1 MVYQTA
7 IRPRRSSDD
16 VFFVNGDRLALQSSD
31 ALVISYIENEDVPK
45 EKGPNIND
53 TNETN
58 DDTCT
63 GTNHEYNNPTISIL
77 HDTCDDFQLPLH
89 EIDYHCSQC
98 HNIYPNDHLLDL
110 HIQEI
115 HDSYFQTKLIRKN
128 EAQYSC
134 LVLNC
139 KDLFWNDFDRRK
151 HLMNVH
157 SYPNWFRFISRQYNC
172 PNERTNNK
180 TNQKKN
186 SNIGKSDHLSKSMK
200 TIKWWYNKR
209 MNYYKEKKNS
219 SFNDDSMEMI
229 DENNELQPIGQ
240 SQGQEQQ
247 NIFMQNKIQ
256 KLQEKKEK
264 KKKINANI
272 PCRFYNS
279 KGGCWRGNKC
289 MFLHS
294 KKANDSLCNTNNHDI
309 NGEKDLNCNSTNDND
324 NYHSSQKM
332 DMDICQEIDILSNQI
347 QTKAKISVPDNV
359 SFGRRKKRY

>member
-1 MVYQTA
+1 MCKTSV

-31 ALVISYIENEDVPK
+31 ALVISYIEEKEDFQRK
-45 EKGPNIND
+45 EKDQHIND
-53 TNETN
+53 TN
-58 DDTCT
+58 DTHT
-63 GTNHEYNNPTISIL
+63 GANHECNNPKSIY
-77 HDTCDDFQLPLH
+77 DTCDDFQLPLH

-115 HDSYFQTKLIRKN
+115 HDSYFQIKLSRKK

-157 SYPNWFRFISRQYNC
+157 GYPNWFRFISRH
-172 PNERTNNK
+172 NNK
-180 TNQKKN
+180 TNDKKN
-186 SNIGKSDHLSKSMK
+186 SNVGNSDHHSKSMK
-200 TIKWWYNKR
+200 TIQWWYNKR
-209 MNYYKEKKNS
+209 MNYYKERNS
-219 SFNDDSMEMI
+219 KCNNDTMEMM
-229 DENNELQPIGQ
+229 DENSEPQPIGE
-240 SQGQEQQ
+240 SQEQEQQ
-247 NIFMQNKIQ
+247 NIITQNKIQ
-256 KLQEKKEK
+256 KLQEKKER

-294 KKANDSLCNTNNHDI
+294 KQVNDSLCNANDHDI
-309 NGEKDLNCNSTNDND
+309 KGGKDLNCNAANDD
-324 NYHSSQKM
+324 NNNTSQMM

-347 QTKAKISVPDNV
+347 QTKAKINVPDNI